1 MASVPAIPV
10 DEAVAALSTFSLEDE
25 QPDLQGMGVTLVSGR
40 VATESPVDYDDV
52 PAYQLSL
59 VEDTS
64 AVTQLDNLLMEGKG
78 LVSILYTYRSCV
90 KALPQLSESM
100 KDSQADL
107 YLETYQVLDIE
118 IGRLREI
125 QRWQSSAAFKGHAAV
140 A

>member
-64 AVTQLDNLLMEGKG
+64 AVTQLVFMSLILALLINLIGE
-78 LVSILYTYRSCV
+78 
-90 KALPQLSESM
+90 
-100 KDSQADL
+100 DSP
-107 YLETYQVLDIE
+107 V
-118 IGRLREI
+118 
-125 QRWQSSAAFKGHAAV
+125 
-140 A
+140 